1 MRELGLKG
9 AIAWLE
15 SQGRAL
21 RVKQR
26 DAESVLAACLANSSN
41 RVARISDGESQRR
54 ALASRSFTSRLI
66 SRAALR
72 IRSSRLVQLS
82 VLLAGLIQRFDLPM
96 HRRFSL
102 SVTQRSVVRAVNQA
116 ILDNSR
122 AFDSE
127 SAVRP
132 IISSSLSMRGCAQFR
147 YSSIRIVKRHVGILL
162 LEGAKRYGG
171 SS

>member
-1 MRELGLKG
+1 MRRLYSFHYLCRH
-9 AIAWLE
+9 A
-15 SQGRAL
+15 SSGRL
-21 RVKQR
+21 
-26 DAESVLAACLANSSN
+26 SN
-41 RVARISDGESQRR
+41 
-54 ALASRSFTSRLI
+54 
-66 SRAALR
+66 
-72 IRSSRLVQLS
+72 
-82 VLLAGLIQRFDLPM
+82 
-96 HRRFSL
+96 
-102 SVTQRSVVRAVNQA
+102 A

-122 AFDSE
+122 AFDNE